1 MFFSNKISGIKIEKI
16 KFETL
21 KGQEM
26 SGKGLESRKQNP
38 QRVVE

>member
-38 QRVVE
+38 QQVVE